1 MELAEVKGRWN
12 DVLDGVLDHDR
23 ILWLAI
29 FDARVVSLSDNT
41 LTLDFS
47 DPNKFASEHDYSA
60 IRNPERMKV
69 IEEIV
74 QNILG
79 VSLRIVIASGK

>member
-60 IRNPERMKV
+60 IRNTERMKV